1 MRIQGYA
8 GSPLFA
14 PAAAGRTLLPR
25 GLTLIGVGCVLHAV
39 IALVFATRLV
49 FVASIGSQLN
59 ELNTVL
65 GTFSATATEPLATD
79 AALIVG
85 VLLGLSAIAL
95 LATGLLR
102 LTRARIAPA
111 MLYCALGAVGA
122 TALTM
127 FGYDAASGVAGL
139 VGAAISAGLAY
150 AIWNSGRRR

>member
-25 GLTLIGVGCVLHAV
+25 GLTLIGVGSGLN
-39 IALVFATRLV
+39 ALNPLVYATRLV
-49 FVASIGSQLN
+49 FVASNGSQLN